1 MSKGGHR
8 REVRQ
13 THRNRESTQVD
24 THKCVATYSSD
35 RLWEHWH
42 QVLLGLC
49 PRFCRFR
56 NLHRTSSTANFGK
69 VGFLGCAEFDIQF
82 PSRRVKAPLCKGS
95 CQRSCLREKTQK
107 NKPQGLFFL
116 QRRGKL
122 LTHSCFTVS
131 F

>member
-1 MSKGGHR
+1 MRSHIFKRPTLGALASSFVGNEFEVLPFPKFAPNKFDGKFRKGGGLGGA
-8 REVRQ
+8 EYD
-13 THRNRESTQVD
+13 TQ
-24 THKCVATYSSD
+24 
-35 RLWEHWH
+35 LP
-42 QVLLGLC
+42 L
-49 PRFCRFR
+49 
-56 NLHRTSSTANFGK
+56 
-69 VGFLGCAEFDIQF
+69 
-82 PSRRVKAPLCKGS
+82 RRVKAPLCKGS